1 MSPES
6 GTMIWMLIIF
16 FLAFWILAKF
26 AWKPIVNAL
35 NDRKKS
41 IEDSLSAAQKTR
53 EEMDSFKAHNDL
65 VMQKAIEERNAM
77 IKEAKGLKDK
87 IINEAH
93 QQATQE
99 AQKVIDEAKSLI
111 EKEKK
116 NAVLEIRGMVTDLS
130 IEIAEK
136 ILRKELKDKN
146 SQKELAEKVLN
157 DFKLN

>member
-35 NDRKKS
+35 NERKKS
-41 IEDSLSAAQKTR
+41 IEDSLSTAQKTR
-53 EEMDSFKAHNDL
+53 EEMDAFKAHNEQ

-87 IINEAH
+87 IISEAH

-99 AQKVIDEAKSLI
+99 AQKVIDEAKVLI

-136 ILRKELKDKN
+136 ILRKELEDKN